1 MRISDWSS
9 DVCSS
14 DLTGVAAEIVV
25 IVVAHAAGDGELA
38 HRLDDQFAI
47 DAGGAGRRGGGA
59 VVEAAVLMLGAGDD
73 AELIEDTVIALILV
87 AFGAAA
93 ADEGGCGVGIGR
105 VIVAVDVGDRD
116 RPAVAEPARS
126 EEHTSELQS
135 LMRISYAV

>member
-1 MRISDWSS
+1 MCVDDCFLFKQKTAYEMRISDWSS

-14 DLTGVAAEIVV
+14 DL
-25 IVVAHAAGDGELA
+25 VAHAAGDGELA

-47 DAGGAGRRGGGA
+47 DAGGGGRRGGGA

-116 RPAVAEPARS
+116 RPAVAEPADIR
-126 EEHTSELQS
+126 EIGRAH
-135 LMRISYAV
+135 V

>member
-25 IVVAHAAGDGELA
+25 IVVAHAAGDGELS

-47 DAGGAGRRGGGA
+47 DAGGSGRRGGGA

-73 AELIEDTVIALILV
+73 AALIEDTVLALILF

-93 ADEGGCGVGIGR
+93 ADEGGFWVGIGTYGR
-105 VIVAVDVGDRD
+105 ATCREAVCQSVADGSV
-116 RPAVAEPARS
+116 
-126 EEHTSELQS
+126 
-135 LMRISYAV
+135 Y